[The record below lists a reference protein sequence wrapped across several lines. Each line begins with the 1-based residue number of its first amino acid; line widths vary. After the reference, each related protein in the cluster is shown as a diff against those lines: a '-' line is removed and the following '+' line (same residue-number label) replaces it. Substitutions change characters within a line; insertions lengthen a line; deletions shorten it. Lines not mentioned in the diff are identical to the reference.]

1 MTDSKNNIRR
11 FYKEVNI
18 VQRDNTFSIEL
29 DGQTVKTPSGQPQVM
44 ISEALAKAIAYEWSS
59 QEKIV
64 VPETMP
70 MSGYAN
76 TAIDRIGKNRQSI
89 LKEML
94 SFAETDLLCYR
105 IDEPK
110 DLASRQK
117 KHWQP
122 LLDWAADT
130 MGVELEVTVGILP
143 VKQPVE
149 AIEAL
154 AHRLQK
160 LGDMELAGI
169 ASLTT
174 ICGSVILALALAVG
188 KIDAK
193 HAFNCSQLD
202 QIYQN
207 ERWGVDEETGIH
219 QLRLE
224 KDIASAALFLSLLR
238 LK

>member
-1 MTDSKNNIRR
+1 MTDTKHNIRR

-29 DGQTVKTPSGQPQVM
+29 DGRTVKTPSGQPQVM

-59 QEKIV
+59 QKKIV

-89 LKEML
+89 LKEIL
-94 SFAETDLLCYR
+94 NFAETDLLCYR

-130 MGVELEVTVGILP
+130 
-143 VKQPVE
+143 
-149 AIEAL
+149 
-154 AHRLQK
+154 R
-160 LGDMELAGI
+160 
-169 ASLTT
+169 
-174 ICGSVILALALAVG
+174 
-188 KIDAK
+188 
-193 HAFNCSQLD
+193 
-202 QIYQN
+202 
-207 ERWGVDEETGIH
+207 
-219 QLRLE
+219 
-224 KDIASAALFLSLLR
+224 
-238 LK
+238 